1 MENMENE
8 RANQSTSG
16 GTDLQNLTE
25 QIEEGIRTGKY
36 SWREIQSAVMTKTKQ
51 AAETTDVYVHENPWK
66 VVGIGAGLGFVLGL
80 LMAPRSSRF
89 DE

>member
-1 MENMENE
+1 MEND
-8 RANQSTSG
+8 QTHG

-25 QIEEGIRTGKY
+25 QIEEGIRSGKY
-36 SWREIQSAVMTKTKQ
+36 SWRDIQGAVMAKTRY
-51 AAETTDVYVHENPWK
+51 AAESTDQYVHENPWK
-66 VVGIGAGLGFVLGL
+66 VVGIAGGLGFVLGL

>member
-1 MENMENE
+1 MEND
-8 RANQSTSG
+8 QTQT

-36 SWREIQSAVMTKTKQ
+36 SWRDIQTAVMSKTRH
-51 AAETTDVYVHENPWK
+51 AAETTDLYVHENPWK
-66 VVGIGAGLGFVLGL
+66 VVGIAGVLGLVLGL

-89 DE
+89 HE

>member
-1 MENMENE
+1 MDNE
-8 RANQSTSG
+8 RTNQSTSG

-36 SWREIQSAVMTKTKQ
+36 SWREIQG
-51 AAETTDVYVHENPWK
+51 AETTDVYVHENPWK

-80 LMAPRSSRF
+80 LMAPRSHRF